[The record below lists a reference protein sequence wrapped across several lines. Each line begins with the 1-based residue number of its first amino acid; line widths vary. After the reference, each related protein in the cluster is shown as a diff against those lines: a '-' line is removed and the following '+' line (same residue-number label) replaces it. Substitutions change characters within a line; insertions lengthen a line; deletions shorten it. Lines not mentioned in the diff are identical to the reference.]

1 MKVTYNMSRG
11 FEEGKQMN
19 KSIISMAV
27 SKGGQ
32 GKTVSVTTI
41 SSLLAMAGYKTLVID
56 LDLQQNLTNTMM
68 TNEEFELVQTGSI
81 TKLLMEEMPLQEL
94 KSIIFKTKI
103 EGLDIIPSM
112 SELEFLPYLLYD
124 EEVHN
129 DNQDIY
135 LILRKNLKKLLESDY
150 DYILMDTSP
159 WFSKITNSFLI
170 ASDKVLIPLEAD
182 NYGYKGLSDLY
193 QKIINL
199 NEQYDRDTALAG
211 IFLTRV
217 DPRTNR
223 FKGISEGYGKE
234 LMDVFIPTYIKRMEV
249 IGQSTTLFEPLV
261 LIDKKCP
268 AISAYIEIMQSVDLL
283 DGDHFKEL
291 KRNLGKR

>member
-1 MKVTYNMSRG
+1 MD
-11 FEEGKQMN
+11 
-19 KSIISMAV
+19 KSVISLAV

-32 GKTVSVTTI
+32 GKTVSATTI

-68 TNEEFELVQTGSI
+68 TYDKFELVQNGNLCR
-81 TKLLMEEMPLQEL
+81 LLMEDMEVDEL
-94 KSIIFKTKI
+94 KAIIYDTKI
-103 EGLDIIPSM
+103 ENLDIIPST
-112 SELEFLPYLLYD
+112 SELEDLPYYLYD

-129 DNQDIY
+129 DNKGIY
-135 LILRKNLKKLLESDY
+135 LVLRRNLKKLLKAEY

-159 WFSKITNSFLI
+159 WFSKITNSFLV

-193 QKIINL
+193 QKIIYL
-199 NEQYDRDTALAG
+199 NEDFNRDTALAG

-217 DPRTNR
+217 DPRTTR
-223 FKGISEGYGKE
+223 FKGFNEGYGKD
-234 LMDVFIPTYIKRMEV
+234 LMDVFIPTYIKRMEI

-268 AISAYIEIMQSVDLL
+268 AINAYIEIMQSVDLL
-283 DGDHFKEL
+283 DGDHFKQL
-291 KRNLGKR
+291 KRNLEKR